1 MPPLPFLIPLL
12 WLSPLFLP
20 AMMKCCYASIIL
32 LWGETVAAV
41 QVQTGFSCRER
52 WCWVYG
58 LWSGSDHCIAGVW
71 GESDPGFRSVSGTPS
86 SWPWHVTLRP
96 PESPLIW
103 CLFVTVYYVFFF
115 LLYVVVALPLRLSLG
130 WNSHACAQGS
140 STGRLH
146 CFVSLLVGRGCHGL
160 TVMGHIDPN

>member
-12 WLSPLFLP
+12 WLFPLFLP

-41 QVQTGFSCRER
+41 QVQTGFNCRER

-58 LWSGSDHCIAGVW
+58 LWSGSDHCIAGVR
-71 GESDPGFRSVSGTPS
+71 GGSDPGFRSVSGTPS

-96 PESPLIW
+96 PESPLKW
-103 CLFVTVYYVFFF
+103 CLFVTVSYVFSFSFMLLLLCLCAF
-115 LLYVVVALPLRLSLG
+115 LWAEIHMHVHREV
-130 WNSHACAQGS
+130 AQGGCTALS
-140 STGRLH
+140 
-146 CFVSLLVGRGCHGL
+146 VSWLAWV
-160 TVMGHIDPN
+160 TMD